1 MNWLDKALLEIAP
14 RYALD
19 RIRARTAAGV
29 LLAYD
34 GATASRRA
42 GGWSTTGSSANAEV
56 GNAASKLRERS
67 RDLIRNN
74 AYARRACSEVVNA
87 AIGTGIAAQATVGDG
102 VNERID
108 NLWASWGDY
117 CDADGSLDWNGL
129 QALVARTVFESGEC
143 LIRKRPRR
151 SEDGMEI
158 PMQIQIIEPDFLDAS
173 KTGTTSTGYQI
184 QGVEFDKLGRRV
196 GYWLFSQHPGDVT
209 ITNTSRNAYESK
221 LVPAAEIIHVFRKE
235 RPQQVRGVPWLAPV
249 IISMRDLGEYMD
261 HERVRKKVEACLS
274 LFVSQDETALG
285 DQTTDATQPSKRIEK
300 FQPGMVIY
308 GQMGQK
314 PEFFAPPAVGSL
326 EYVTVNQREIAVGSE
341 LTYEQLTGDLSRVN
355 YSSYRAGLLSF
366 RSSIEAFRWLC
377 LIPMAFR
384 PARNW
389 FLDTA
394 SMAGL
399 IPERAY
405 ATEWTPPSFGSVDP
419 LKDAE
424 AMLIETRTGRMTYQQ
439 ACAEFGFDWKKQLD
453 AIEAFNEECDR
464 RGIVLDNDP
473 RNMARN
479 GGSKT
484 TGGANGNSQD
494 PQATA
499 PDAVRRESD

>member
-1 MNWLDKALLEIAP
+1 MNWLDRALLEIAP
-14 RYALD
+14 RYALG
-19 RIRARTAAGV
+19 RIRARGTAQV
-29 LLAYD
+29 LLSYD
-34 GATASRRA
+34 GATATRRA
-42 GGWSTTGSSANAEV
+42 SGWTTSGSSANAEV
-56 GNAASKLRERS
+56 GLAGAKLRERS

-74 AYARRACSEVVNA
+74 AYARRACSEIVNA
-87 AIGTGIAAQATVGDG
+87 AIGTGIAAQATTASAV
-102 VNERID
+102 VNAAID
-108 NLWASWGDY
+108 SLWSGWGEY

-129 QALVARTVFESGEC
+129 QALTARTVFESGEC
-143 LIRKRPRR
+143 LIRRRPRR
-151 SEDGMEI
+151 PGDGFEV
-158 PMQIQIIEPDFLDAS
+158 PVQIQILEPDFLDSS
-173 KTGTTSTGYQI
+173 KTGTTTTGYQI
-184 QGVEFDKLGRRV
+184 QGVEFDKLGRRI
-196 GYWLFSQHPGDVT
+196 GYWLFAQHPGDVT
-209 ITNTSRNAYESK
+209 ITNTSRSAYESRF
-221 LVPAAEIIHVFRKE
+221 VPADEIIHVYRKE
-235 RPQQVRGVPWLAPV
+235 RPGQVRGIPWLAPV

-261 HERVRKKVEACLS
+261 YERVRKKIEACLS
-274 LFVSQDETALG
+274 LFVSQDETAIG
-285 DQTTDATQPSKRIEK
+285 DSTTDATQPSKRVEK

-326 EYVTVNQREIAVGSE
+326 EYVTVNQREIAVGAE

-366 RSSIEAFRWLC
+366 RASIDAFRWLC
-377 LIPMAFR
+377 LIPMALR

-389 FLDTA
+389 FVDAA

-399 IPERAY
+399 IPEKSY

-424 AMLIETRTGRMTYQQ
+424 AMLLETRTGRMTYPQ

-453 AIEAFNEECDR
+453 SIEAFNAELDR

-479 GGSKT
+479 GGAKT
-484 TGGANGNSQD
+484 TPTGGANEQNQN
-494 PQATA
+494 PPAA
-499 PDAVRRESD
+499 A